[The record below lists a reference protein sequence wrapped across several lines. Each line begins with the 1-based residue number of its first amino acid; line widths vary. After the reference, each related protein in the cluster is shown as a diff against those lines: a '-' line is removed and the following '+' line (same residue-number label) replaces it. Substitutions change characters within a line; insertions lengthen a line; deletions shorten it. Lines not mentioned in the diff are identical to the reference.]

1 MRVVITSM
9 LVLASLFLC
18 WLCYDSIHTPIEF
31 QEQRDI
37 RQKPIIARLIDI
49 RKAQIEFKDQ
59 NNRYAG
65 SFDELITFVKNGQKA
80 QIFKQGE
87 ITDEQLSRGLTEQ
100 KALRFIAEDMADSAA
115 ACGIT
120 DFETFKATFKRDT
133 SYVSVLTSIF
143 PAGFNP
149 DSLAFIPYSGGAKFE
164 LDTVTQRT
172 KSGLPLPLFEA
183 RAPYTVYLN
192 GLNHREIVNLID
204 EAKKTD
210 KYAGLKVG
218 DVVAPNNNAG
228 NWE

>member
-1 MRVVITSM
+1 MRYVITSM
-9 LVLASLFLC
+9 LVLASLFLV
-18 WLCYDSIHTPIEF
+18 WLCYDSINTPIEF
-31 QEQRDI
+31 QEQRDL

-65 SFDELITFVKNGQKA
+65 SFDELISFVKNGQKA
-80 QIFKQGE
+80 QVFKQGE

-100 KALRFIAEDMADSAA
+100 KALRYIANDMADSAA

-120 DFETFKATFKRDT
+120 DFEEFKANFKRDT
-133 SYVSVLTSIF
+133 SYVSVLTSVF

-149 DSLAFIPYSGGAKFE
+149 DSLAFVPFSGGIKFE
-164 LDTVTQRT
+164 LDTVTQKT

-183 RAPYTVYLN
+183 KTPYTVYLN
-192 GLNHREIVNLID
+192 GLNHREIVNIID

-210 KYAGLKVG
+210 KYPGLKVG
-218 DVVAPNNNAG
+218 DIETPNNNAG

>member
-1 MRVVITSM
+1 MKYVITSM
-9 LVLASLFLC
+9 LAIASILLI
-18 WLCYDSIHTPIEF
+18 WLCYDSINRPIEF
-31 QEQRDI
+31 QENREF
-37 RQKPIIARLIDI
+37 REKPIISRLIDI

-59 NNRYAG
+59 NGRYAG
-65 SFDELITFVKNGQKA
+65 SFNELINFVKNGQKA
-80 QIFKQGE
+80 QIYKQGE

-100 KALRFIAEDMADSAA
+100 KALRFIAEDLADSAA

-120 DFETFKATFKRDT
+120 DFEAFKANFKRDT

-143 PAGFNP
+143 PAGFNA
-149 DSLAFIPYSGGAKFE
+149 DSLRFVPFSGGKEFE

-183 RAPYTVYLN
+183 RTPYTVYLN

-218 DVVAPNNNAG
+218 DIVAPNNNAG

>member
-1 MRVVITSM
+1 M